1 MWHWFVNC
9 RSATASYISV
19 DTAFGIDAQKGI
31 SNGSSVSDDLYTA
44 LSNVDD
50 IDVNYLNETK
60 DNFTGFYLC
69 FFLYITL
76 FCHTTRKKNNK
87 K

>member
-69 FFLYITL
+69 FFIYNPLL
-76 FCHTTRKKNNK
+76 SHNAQKE
-87 K
+87 

>member
-69 FFLYITL
+69 FLYNPLLSHNTQ
-76 FCHTTRKKNNK
+76 KE
-87 K
+87 